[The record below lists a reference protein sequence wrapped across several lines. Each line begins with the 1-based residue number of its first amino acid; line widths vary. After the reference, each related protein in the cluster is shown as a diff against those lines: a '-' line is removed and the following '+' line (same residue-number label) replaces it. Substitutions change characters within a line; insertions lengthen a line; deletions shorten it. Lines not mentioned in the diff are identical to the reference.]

1 MYMCSCCKQTGPWDQ
16 LNGYL
21 SLSKT
26 KRTKISEMFKD
37 QSSEMQAVDE
47 IKQSTQELSLMSEND
62 LHTILEKFK
71 LPVSPF

>member
-1 MYMCSCCKQTGPWDQ
+1 MCSCCKQTGPWDQ